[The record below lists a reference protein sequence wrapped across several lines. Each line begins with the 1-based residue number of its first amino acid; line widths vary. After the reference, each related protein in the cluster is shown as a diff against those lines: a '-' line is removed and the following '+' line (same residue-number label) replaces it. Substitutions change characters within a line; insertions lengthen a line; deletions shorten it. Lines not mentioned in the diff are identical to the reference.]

1 MIFLVTLIFTLC
13 ISSAEAAAINQSTNN
28 TTNKMAAGSTST
40 ATTTT
45 KITFYQLDKSANNVK
60 KFVDTN
66 KRLPNYVTINNLQLT
81 MPQYL
86 MLLSTGVV
94 NLKNSNTGS
103 ITLKTVKAAGNPTQ
117 SVKTGNLGKTEY
129 LKMAGNL
136 KTFIGSYGRL
146 PNYLTSSLGKMRYE
160 SLIYTYSKVVIFYD
174 DNKRLPNTV
183 SVKSWTANSTNT
195 TTDMSK
201 YLQPTANC
209 PSTDTTITSLSASIT
224 SGLTTN
230 YAKAAAIFNWVRNN
244 LSYSFYYNSKKG
256 ALGALS
262 SKTANCCDHSHLVA
276 ALSRAAGLPAR
287 YQHGYCKFS
296 DGWFGHVWAQ
306 IYVDGSWYYADAI
319 SDKNT
324 FGAINNWD
332 LNSVI
337 IKGNYIE
344 LPF

>member
-1 MIFLVTLIFTLC
+1 
-13 ISSAEAAAINQSTNN
+13 
-28 TTNKMAAGSTST
+28 MAAGSTST
-40 ATTTT
+40 TTTTT

-66 KRLPNYVTINNLQLT
+66 KRLPNYVTISNLQLT

-86 MLLSTGVV
+86 MLLSYGVV
-94 NLKNSNTGS
+94 NLKNGNTGS
-103 ITLKTVKAAGNPTQ
+103 ITLKTISGASNPTQ
-117 SVKTGNLGKTEY
+117 TVKTGTLGKTEY
-129 LKMAGNL
+129 VKMAGNL
-136 KTFIGSYGRL
+136 KTFMGTYGRL

-160 SLIYTYSKVVIFYD
+160 SLIYTYSKVVAFYGY
-174 DNKRLPNTV
+174 NKRLPNTV
-183 SVKSWTANSTNT
+183 SVKSWTASSTNT

-209 PSTDTTITSLSASIT
+209 PSTDSTITTLASSIT

-230 YAKAAAIFNWVRNN
+230 YAKATAIFNWVRDH
-244 LSYSFYYNSKKG
+244 LSYSYYYNSKKG

-262 SKTANCCDHSHLVA
+262 SRTANCCDHSHLVV
-276 ALSRAAGLPAR
+276 ALARAAGLPAR
-287 YQHGYCKFS
+287 YQHGTCKFS
-296 DGWFGHVWAQ
+296 DGTFGHVWAQ

-332 LNSVI
+332 LSSVVI
-337 IKGNYIE
+337 HGTYIE